1 MSFGGRTIRPT
12 EILVKLRSFELN
24 LCSPIEPFLSI
35 FQTLSYDVGHQ
46 WDRCFWYWYD
56 HPNSYSYCSFDMDSK
71 GSVKQHKCKPAALVR
86 DLVCP
91 LVGN

>member
-1 MSFGGRTIRPT
+1 MD
-12 EILVKLRSFELN
+12 LVKIFARKNGSFLHVK
-24 LCSPIEPFLSI
+24 LF
-35 FQTLSYDVGHQ
+35 FQTLSYDVGQQ

-91 LVGN
+91 LVGK

>member
-1 MSFGGRTIRPT
+1 MG
-12 EILVKLRSFELN
+12 
-24 LCSPIEPFLSI
+24 
-35 FQTLSYDVGHQ
+35 QQ

-91 LVGN
+91 LVGK